1 MHRDSLI
8 SYLYCLGVASQ
19 HFSLSILHTVPV
31 LFPVALGIDL
41 DLSWTHSS
49 LCLRLTSQASLAAR
63 GTRVLQFCPVRYKEK
78 E

>member
-41 DLSWTHSS
+41 DLSWTQFPLPETHIPSLPCSQGHPRLAVLSS
-49 LCLRLTSQASLAAR
+49 
-63 GTRVLQFCPVRYKEK
+63 KI
-78 E
+78 